1 MALTLGLGI
10 SFNLTTGKFNLIDTT
25 SASGGSVYS
34 KGVLKVTAPSGVDY
48 FTTGNDDLT
57 FANPTTS
64 ASPDFTAIG
73 GTNNLLNIPT
83 AGGLPQIGLYRFFY
97 NAKDVSGAL
106 YEIELDLSYCHE
118 SPTGSLTF
126 DYDCFASS
134 FEVLDTTNYTVNTI
148 TPSITRTLTLTYP
161 NGIVNKPYDSY
172 PTPVN
177 NVSNANNIT
186 ITYNG
191 SDGLFVGLYKSNL
204 NSSLLYAYPA
214 YNVID
219 QVAYQS
225 NITTECSLTYC
236 DLFCG
241 IKSLEARFSAEKYKN
256 TTLSEQLGEQL
267 QFAMTYFEMY
277 YHAYKCGDTAK
288 AQYYANQ
295 VTEITGATTDCGC
308 GCGGGS
314 ESGGTT
320 VIIPFSDG
328 IGTGGGS
335 GAGSN
340 LFSKTSFVDAVQ
352 GSNTT
357 AVFGDITKK
366 FATISS
372 ALVNSPSGFT
382 IDVYSQNYAESSL
395 SRAEAKIIQSGSA
408 YIANTGGSLLITDTG
423 GALSNYILDIDYL
436 VSTGNKMIQ
445 LQNGSS
451 DVYIRCREMSHSALD
466 SITVSNGAKLTIYAD
481 VITQN
486 VSANLFN
493 VSGASVVKI
502 YAKKISANTGI
513 VIINSNL
520 TSNGLLELN
529 VGEIRGSIASDN
541 AQTGKVVVNGATII
555 QSANQDASFKIT
567 NVTFNNC
574 LIKNTGNFRA
584 LYLGSGNNVLNN
596 STVVV
601 GALATESIF
610 ADGATNLLVVGTLN
624 TNVSK
629 TALVTV
635 LAGIYNQ
642 DEYYNALL

>member
-1 MALTLGLGI
+1 MALELGLSI

-25 SASGGSVYS
+25 SSTGGSVYS

-48 FTTGNDDLT
+48 YTTGNDSST
-57 FANPTTS
+57 FADPSLAT
-64 ASPDFTAIG
+64 SPDFTAIG

-83 AGGLPQIGLYRFFY
+83 AGGLPQIGLYKFFY
-97 NAKDVSGAL
+97 NAKDVATTL
-106 YEIELDLSYCHE
+106 YSIELDLSYCHE
-118 SPTGSLTF
+118 TPTGSLTF

-134 FEVLDTTNYTVNTI
+134 FEVQDTTNYTVDTI
-148 TPSITRTLTLTYP
+148 TPAITRSLTLTYP
-161 NGIVNKPYDSY
+161 NGIVNRPYDSY

-177 NVSNANNIT
+177 NISNANNIT
-186 ITYNG
+186 VTYNG

-204 NSSLLYAYPA
+204 NSSLLYTYPA
-214 YNVID
+214 FKVID
-219 QVAYQS
+219 QVAFQS
-225 NITTECSLTYC
+225 SITTECSLTYC

-241 IKSLEARFSAEKYKN
+241 IKSLEARYSAEKYKN
-256 TTLSEQLGEQL
+256 TTLSEQLGESL

-288 AQYYANQ
+288 AQYYANE

-314 ESGGTT
+314 EAGGTT

-357 AVFGDITKK
+357 GVFGDITKK
-366 FATISS
+366 FATISK
-372 ALVNSPSGFT
+372 ALTDSPSGFT

-408 YIANTGGSLLITDTG
+408 YVANTSGSLLVTDSG
-423 GALSNYILDIDYL
+423 GALSNYMLDIDYL

-445 LQNGSS
+445 LQNASS

-481 VITQN
+481 TITQN
-486 VSANLFN
+486 VLATLI
-493 VSGASVVKI
+493 SVAGDSIVKI
-502 YAKKISANTGI
+502 YAKKINAQSGIIVANA
-513 VIINSNL
+513 NL

-529 VGEIRGSIASDN
+529 VGEIRGSIATDN

-555 QSANQDASFKIT
+555 QSANMDSSYKIT

-584 LYLGSGNNVLNN
+584 LYLGTSSNVLNN
-596 STVVV
+596 STVVA
-601 GALATESIF
+601 GASATESIF

-624 TNVSK
+624 TNVNK
-629 TALVTV
+629 TASVTI
-635 LAGIYNQ
+635 LAGVYNQ